1 MRLHL
6 IVTSLREDDKGANM
20 DLAKLDAYFQC
31 GNCRKRMHASEGV
44 HDAVTLFI
52 VHAECVTEEPGDKEQ
67 G

>member
-1 MRLHL
+1 
-6 IVTSLREDDKGANM
+6 M